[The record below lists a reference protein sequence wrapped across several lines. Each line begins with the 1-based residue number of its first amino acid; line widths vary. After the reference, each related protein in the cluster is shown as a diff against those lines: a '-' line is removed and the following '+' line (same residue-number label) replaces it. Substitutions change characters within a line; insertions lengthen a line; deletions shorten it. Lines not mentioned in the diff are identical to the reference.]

1 MYMSI
6 FMYVQLPIIH
16 SSVHM
21 GKKSSNLEVKSK
33 KKVSVLISLMHTY
46 KLEYKDR

>member
-21 GKKSSNLEVKSK
+21 GKKSNLEVKSK
-33 KKVSVLISLMHTY
+33 KKVSVLISFMHTY
-46 KLEYKDR
+46 KLEYKDC

>member
-6 FMYVQLPIIH
+6 FMYMHLPLVH

-21 GKKSSNLEVKSK
+21 GKKSSNLEMESK
-33 KKVSVLISLMHTY
+33 ERVSVIINL
-46 KLEYKDR
+46 LECEDCYPPT

>member
-1 MYMSI
+1 MYLGI
-6 FMYVQLPIIH
+6 FMSMHVPVIH

-33 KKVSVLISLMHTY
+33 ERVSVLIQGKSQFVGI
-46 KLEYKDR
+46 